1 MIGYLKLFLV
11 FLIFIITLYFRSNVI
26 DRIIVRGNSM
36 KPSLMDGDVLWCR
49 KYGFDKIER
58 NNIVVANIDGQL
70 VIKRV
75 VAIPSDHIEIKDGV
89 ISFFDKNGYKYLE
102 DKMMDFPSENKSIFL
117 NDEEYYL
124 MGDNREHSVDSRFW
138 GVVSLSKIKGVVFIK
153 IFPFWNIEVLT

>member
-1 MIGYLKLFLV
+1 M
-11 FLIFIITLYFRSNVI
+11 
-26 DRIIVRGNSM
+26 
-36 KPSLMDGDVLWCR
+36 
-49 KYGFDKIER
+49 
-58 NNIVVANIDGQL
+58 VANIDGQL

-102 DKMMDFPSENKSIFL
+102 DKMMDFPSENKNIFL